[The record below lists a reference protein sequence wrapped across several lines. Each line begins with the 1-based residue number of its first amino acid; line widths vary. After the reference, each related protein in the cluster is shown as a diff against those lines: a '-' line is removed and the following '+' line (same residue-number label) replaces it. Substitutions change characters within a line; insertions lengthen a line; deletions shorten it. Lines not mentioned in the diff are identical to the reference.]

1 MVVDYRPEPFTN
13 FQDET
18 NRQQFEAALNQV
30 EKELGKEYPLIING
44 ERIMTQA
51 KIQSVNPSRKNQVV
65 GSVAKANQELA
76 DQALKAAADKFEEWK
91 AVPGDHRARYLFKA
105 AAILRRR
112 KHEFSAWLVYEAGKS
127 WAEADADTAEAI
139 DFMEFYAREM
149 VRLSER
155 QPLTRLPGEDNE
167 LYYIPLGVGVVIPP
181 WNFPLAIMVG
191 MTTASLVAG
200 NTVVLKPASTTPVV
214 AAKFMEILEEAGLP
228 DGVVNYLPGSGGE
241 VGDYLVEHPLTR
253 YISFTGSRDVGLRIH
268 ELAAKQA
275 PGQKWLKRVVAEMGG
290 KDTIVVDKDADLEL
304 AAQNIMVSAFGF
316 SGQKCSACSRAVV
329 HQDVYD
335 QVLNRVV
342 ELTKQ
347 IKVGDIRSLD
357 NYMGPVIDE
366 SAQKKILDYIEIG
379 KQEGKLLTGGEKG
392 SDEGFF
398 VQPTIFADVEA
409 DARIMQEEIFGP
421 VVAFCKAKDF
431 DHALEIANNT
441 EYGLT
446 GSVFSRNRS
455 NLEKARTEFHVGNLY
470 FNRKCTGAIVGVHPF
485 GGFNMSG
492 TDSKAGG
499 RDYLLLFTQAKLVS
513 EIF

>member
-228 DGVVNYLPGSGGE
+228 DGGRELSPWKWWRSGRLPRRTSA
-241 VGDYLVEHPLTR
+241 YALYFLYRFTR
-253 YISFTGSRDVGLRIH
+253 RWTSYPRISCQTSTR
-268 ELAAKQA
+268 
-275 PGQKWLKRVVAEMGG
+275 
-290 KDTIVVDKDADLEL
+290 
-304 AAQNIMVSAFGF
+304 
-316 SGQKCSACSRAVV
+316 
-329 HQDVYD
+329 
-335 QVLNRVV
+335 
-342 ELTKQ
+342 TK
-347 IKVGDIRSLD
+347 
-357 NYMGPVIDE
+357 M
-366 SAQKKILDYIEIG
+366 
-379 KQEGKLLTGGEKG
+379 
-392 SDEGFF
+392 
-398 VQPTIFADVEA
+398 VEA
-409 DARIMQEEIFGP
+409 CRRRDG
-421 VVAFCKAKDF
+421 
-431 DHALEIANNT
+431 
-441 EYGLT
+441 
-446 GSVFSRNRS
+446 
-455 NLEKARTEFHVGNLY
+455 
-470 FNRKCTGAIVGVHPF
+470 RKGYDRC
-485 GGFNMSG
+485 
-492 TDSKAGG
+492 
-499 RDYLLLFTQAKLVS
+499 
-513 EIF
+513 